1 MWSEQHALAGPTE
14 TVATTWFVAGSM
26 RETLG
31 PSLEVPW
38 LATQTA
44 PGDVAIPSGSLPT
57 GIVAVT
63 LLVIGS
69 TRTTTLSGRMD
80 TQTAPLPAATCP
92 QVSGSGGHGLAGL
105 T

>member
-31 PSLEVPW
+31 PRRSTVVGHPDCSGRRRNPVGL
-38 LATQTA
+38 LADGNRCGHLA
-44 PGDVAIPSGSLPT
+44 RDRIDA
-57 GIVAVT
+57 
-63 LLVIGS
+63 
-69 TRTTTLSGRMD
+69 TTTLSGRMD

-92 QVSGSGGHGLAGL
+92 QVSGSGGHGFAGL